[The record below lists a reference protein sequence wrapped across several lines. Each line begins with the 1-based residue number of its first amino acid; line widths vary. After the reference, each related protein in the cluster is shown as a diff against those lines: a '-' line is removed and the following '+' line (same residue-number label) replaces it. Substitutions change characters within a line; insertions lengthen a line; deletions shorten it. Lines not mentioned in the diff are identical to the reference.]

1 MVNVSTIQIIGLI
14 LLVFSIVKAIALV
27 KLFGLFK
34 PDGNTKAPEPK
45 TEEELRREE
54 DEADDESLF

>member
-1 MVNVSTIQIIGLI
+1 M
-14 LLVFSIVKAIALV
+14 VFSIVKAIALIKV
-27 KLFGLFK
+27 FGLFK
-34 PDGNTKAPEPK
+34 PDENTKAPEYK